1 MSCGVNPSRLMTK
14 VIKDRNAPDFGALYL
29 SYHLITRNHVPVVGA
44 NAELA
49 PSSSTDNGGRAVQRG
64 CGGGEG
70 EVCACKP
77 RGARWGGPRLD
88 LDTARRVYGGKTSV
102 LACQLRRQPFRNPS
116 QGSQWCWRQV

>member
-14 VIKDRNAPDFGALYL
+14 VIKDRNAPDFGALHL

-64 CGGGEG
+64 CGVKARCVLCLALEKRIGEATYTDEPILLGGGRKKGGRREEEG
-70 EVCACKP
+70 RKK
-77 RGARWGGPRLD
+77 GG
-88 LDTARRVYGGKTSV
+88 G
-102 LACQLRRQPFRNPS
+102 
-116 QGSQWCWRQV
+116 QVK